1 MIGISGIGGIGG
13 VEHKKKARDKN
24 KNTNKIDK

>member
-13 VEHKKKARDKN
+13 VEHKKKVRDKN